1 MTIQEPSFRTIR
13 PVEQFGAFRDDDVG
27 NVQVAERKPNRS
39 VDKCIQNGKLSP
51 VAKTQKLPATVT
63 FRPGPEDY
71 KIIQAGKSKH
81 GLKKT
86 VDVLRMALRRF
97 AESDGI
103 KVSG

>member
-1 MTIQEPSFRTIR
+1 MHYSYPPFRR
-13 PVEQFGAFRDDDVG
+13 EENEAEL
-27 NVQVAERKPNRS
+27 QVTQKKPNRS
-39 VDKCIQNGKLSP
+39 VDKYIQNGKLLP

-71 KIIQAGKSKH
+71 KIIEAGKSKH

-97 AESDGI
+97 AEADDL
-103 KVSG
+103 KVTG